1 MSDPR
6 ISFWKSLA
14 IFLLLL
20 LLGVY
25 VLYEWYDDQLYAQL
39 AEKDTLIEK
48 AREKVKEAEA
58 RREES
63 EKAQAAAR
71 AEIVELKQQ
80 RTNENR
86 RVVEQVADYAQ
97 AKTELEQAMADL
109 KDAHAAQ
116 LAAEQQRFNELTLE
130 RDQLAARLAS
140 VEASYEEAKQ
150 HAAKLEGDLS
160 KVDQAI
166 ARTAAEHQAKIEAL
180 ERHLNE
186 RVELAR
192 TTPMDES
199 LLRTAQ
205 EIGVLPVVEAFQEK
219 CENVGGELQESK
231 AELASMKA
239 GYAAMEQQLAEART
253 ELEGV
258 RTQLQQAEAAAATPA
273 VVPVGENASAEDP
286 AELEARLAAE
296 AEVRE
301 ALLLQH
307 GAAVAALQERLEET
321 GSELASTKQQ
331 VAELKAAAETAVV
344 ASGDDQA
351 DPDAR
356 GQVES
361 LQASLE
367 EERAQAEQTQSTL
380 RDEIEALRTQLADVQ
395 AQLQET
401 RATLAEAEPG
411 SSAELEAAKERVG
424 VLEDELELARRAAD
438 EARELKV
445 VLERMREREASFAQ
459 LNGTYTDR
467 GLLLRLAESELRFLP
482 GKATLPAGE
491 LASLDRI
498 AELLSKQEGL
508 SVRIEGHT
516 DSVGGDALNLKLS
529 QERAQAVQQ
538 ALIERGVDAGRI
550 QSEGIGAA
558 RPIASNATAEGRSK
572 NRRVEI
578 YLVD

>member
-25 VLYEWYDDQLYAQL
+25 VLYEWYDDQLYAQI
-39 AEKDTLIEK
+39 AEKDALLEK
-48 AREKVKEAEA
+48 TREEVKEAEA
-58 RREES
+58 RRQES
-63 EKAQAAAR
+63 EKAQEAAR
-71 AEIVELKQQ
+71 AEIAGLKQLH
-80 RTNENR
+80 TDENR

-116 LAAEQQRFNELTLE
+116 LAAEQQRFNELQGE

-140 VEASYEEAKQ
+140 VEASYDEAKKQ
-150 HAAKLEGDLS
+150 VAELEANLG
-160 KVDQAI
+160 KINEAI
-166 ARTAAEHQAKIEAL
+166 AKTEAEHQAKIEAL

-199 LLRTAQ
+199 LLRAAQ
-205 EIGVLPVVEAFQEK
+205 EAGVLPVVEAFQEQ
-219 CENVGGELQESK
+219 CDSVGGELQESK

-239 GYAAMEQQLAEART
+239 GYATMEQQLAEAQA
-253 ELEGV
+253 ELGGV
-258 RTQLQQAEAAAATPA
+258 RAQLQEAEAAAAES
-273 VVPVGENASAEDP
+273 VGEDASAEDK
-286 AELEARLAAE
+286 AALEAQLAAE

-307 GAAVAALQERLEET
+307 EAAVAALQERLGET
-321 GSELASTKQQ
+321 EAALESTKQQ
-331 VAELKAAAETAVV
+331 VAELKAAAEVAVV
-344 ASGDDQA
+344 ADGDDQGES
-351 DPDAR
+351 DAR

-367 EERAQAEQTQSTL
+367 EERAQAEQAQSKL
-380 RDEIEALRTQLADVQ
+380 RDEIEGLKEQLTDVQ

-401 RATLAEAEPG
+401 LAETEPG
-411 SSAELEAAKERVG
+411 SSAELEAAKGRIG
-424 VLEDELELARRAAD
+424 ALEDELELARRAAD
-438 EARELKV
+438 EARELEV
-445 VLERMREREASFAQ
+445 ALERMREREASFAQ

-482 GKATLPAGE
+482 GRATLPAGE
-491 LASLDRI
+491 LGSLDRI
-498 AELLSKQEGL
+498 SALLDKEEGL

-516 DSVGGDALNLKLS
+516 DSVGSDELNLNLS
-529 QERAQAVQQ
+529 QQRAQAVQQ
-538 ALIERGVDAGRI
+538 ALIERGVDPDRMQA
-550 QSEGIGAA
+550 EGIGSA
-558 RPIASNATAEGRSK
+558 RPIATNATAAGRSK